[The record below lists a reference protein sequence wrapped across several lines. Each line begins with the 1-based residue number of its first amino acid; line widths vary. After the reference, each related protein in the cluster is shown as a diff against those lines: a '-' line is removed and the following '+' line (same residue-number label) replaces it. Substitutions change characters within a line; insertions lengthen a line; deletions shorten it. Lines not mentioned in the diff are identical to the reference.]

1 MTERDVKELLGHMV
15 MQMREAEMLIES
27 LRAENEALKAGTA
40 ANPRTPANETQ
51 RTAKRR

>member
-1 MTERDVKELLGHMV
+1 MTDRDVKELLGHMV
-15 MQMREAEMLIES
+15 IAMREAEMLIES

-40 ANPRTPANETQ
+40 ANPQTPRNERR